1 MNRTLAGK
9 HTMVLA
15 LMVLA
20 VAGFCAAT
28 AAESGRFYSVV
39 YDCSGS
45 RDTGVVVTNASER
58 DTSYTLELYDSLGNS
73 LVAVTESL
81 APFVSNWHDLTE
93 IIGESVEG
101 VDWSLAWGL
110 CIVRPLIY
118 ATDLLIVSVEV
129 FADQNLVSVYQVEAS
144 HY

>member
-20 VAGFCAAT
+20 VVGFCVAT

-39 YDCSGS
+39 YDCSGR

-58 DTSYTLELYDSLGNS
+58 DTSYTLELYDSFGSS

-81 APFVSNWHDLTE
+81 GPFASRWHDLTE
-93 IIGESVEG
+93 TIGELVEG

-129 FADQNLVSVYQVEAS
+129 FVEKNLVSVYQVEAS

>member
-1 MNRTLAGK
+1 MNRTFTVWRG
-9 HTMVLA
+9 MVLA

-20 VAGFCAAT
+20 VVGFCAFT

-39 YDCSGS
+39 YDSSGS
-45 RDTGVVVTNASER
+45 RDTGIVVTNASER
-58 DTSYTLELYDSLGNS
+58 DTSYTLELYDSFVSS
-73 LVAVTESL
+73 LATVTESL
-81 APFVSNWHDLTE
+81 APFESNWHDLTE
-93 IIGESVEG
+93 TISELVEG

-129 FADQNLVSVYQVEAS
+129 YVEKNLVSVYQVEAS

>member
-1 MNRTLAGK
+1 MDRTLTGW
-9 HTMVLA
+9 HGVVLA

-20 VAGFCAAT
+20 VVGSCAVA

-39 YDCSGS
+39 YDSSGS
-45 RDTGVVVTNASER
+45 RDTGVVVTNASDR
-58 DTSYTLELYDSLGNS
+58 DTSYTLELYDSLGSS

-81 APFVSNWHDLTE
+81 APFASNWHDLTE
-93 IIGESVEG
+93 TIGELGEG

-129 FADQNLVSVYQVEAS
+129 FVEQNLVSVYQVEAS

>member
-1 MNRTLAGK
+1 MNRTLTGWRG
-9 HTMVLA
+9 MVLA
-15 LMVLA
+15 LMALA
-20 VAGFCAAT
+20 VAGFCTAT

-39 YDCSGS
+39 YDSSGS
-45 RDTGVVVTNASER
+45 RDTGVVVTNASSR
-58 DTSYTLELYDSLGNS
+58 DTSYTLELYDSLGSS
-73 LVAVTESL
+73 LVTVTESL
-81 APFVSNWHDLTE
+81 GPFASRWHDLTE
-93 IIGESVEG
+93 TIGELVED

-129 FADQNLVSVYQVEAS
+129 FVDQNLVSVYQVEAS

>member
-1 MNRTLAGK
+1 MNRTLAGRYG
-9 HTMVLA
+9 MALA

-20 VAGFCAAT
+20 VAGFCATA

-39 YDCSGS
+39 YDSSGS
-45 RDTGVVVTNASER
+45 RDTGVVVTNASDR

-81 APFVSNWHDLTE
+81 GPFVSKWHDLTE

-129 FADQNLVSVYQVEAS
+129 FVEQNLVSVYQVEAS

>member
-1 MNRTLAGK
+1 MNKALTGWFG
-9 HTMVLA
+9 MVLA

-20 VAGFCAAT
+20 VVGFCADT
-28 AAESGRFYSVV
+28 TAESGRFYSVV

-45 RDTGVVVTNASER
+45 RDTGVVVTNASSR
-58 DTSYTLELYDSLGNS
+58 DTSYTLELYDSLGSS

-81 APFVSNWHDLTE
+81 APFESNWHDLTQ
-93 IIGESVEG
+93 IIGEAVED

-110 CIVRPLIY
+110 CIVRPLVY

-129 FADQNLVSVYQVEAS
+129 YVEQNLVSVYQVEAS

>member
-1 MNRTLAGK
+1 MKRKLAGK

-15 LMVLA
+15 LLVLA
-20 VAGFCAAT
+20 VVGFCTAT

-39 YDCSGS
+39 YDSSGS

-81 APFVSNWHDLTE
+81 APFVSNRHDLTE

-129 FADQNLVSVYQVEAS
+129 FLEQNLVSVYQVEAS

>member
-1 MNRTLAGK
+1 MNRTLTGWHGMAL
-9 HTMVLA
+9 V

-20 VAGFCAAT
+20 VVGFCAAT

-45 RDTGVVVTNASER
+45 RDTGVVVTNASDR
-58 DTSYTLELYDSLGNS
+58 DTSYTLELYDSLGSS
-73 LVAVTESL
+73 LAAVTESL
-81 APFVSNWHDLTE
+81 APFASKWHDLTE
-93 IIGESVEG
+93 TIGELVEG
-101 VDWSLAWGL
+101 GDWSLAWGL
-110 CIVRPLIY
+110 CIVRPLVY

-129 FADQNLVSVYQVEAS
+129 FVEQSLVSVYQVEAS